1 VALAEDEISYCG
13 SVEDVGPSTSW
24 GDIGPPHTHTDVTC
38 LSSSWT
44 SWGDALN
51 PSTSAPGLFTSW
63 GGY

>member
-1 VALAEDEISYCG
+1 MRFFYCG
-13 SVEDVGPSTSW
+13 SVGDVGSSTSW
-24 GDIGPPHTHTDVTC
+24 GDIGLPHTYTDVTC

-51 PSTSAPGLFTSW
+51 SSTSAPGLFTSW